1 MTFQFPADYRQ
12 AFEDVGDLAC
22 DMVQVELDRCTPGG
36 WAGTRRPK
44 NADDL
49 IREGQA
55 VVVVHIMPG
64 TVMDDVFRY
73 TPVQFEVTAEDYNTS
88 VKVMQFL
95 EDELTAKY
103 GDGGIV
109 ERPGGV
115 RSNVRSFGIDETQQQ
130 MVFIN
135 PDHRTFEATF
145 QVATK
150 KRTP

>member
-1 MTFQFPADYRQ
+1 MTFQFPVDYRP
-12 AFEDVGDLAC
+12 AFDDIGDLAC
-22 DMVQVELDRCTPGG
+22 DMVQIELDRCTPGG
-36 WAGTRRPK
+36 WAGTRRHQH
-44 NADDL
+44 ADDL
-49 IREGQA
+49 IRQGEV

-73 TPVQFEVTAEDYNTS
+73 TPVQFEVTAEGYDTS

-95 EDELTAKY
+95 EDELTRKY

-115 RSNVRSFGIDETQQQ
+115 RSNVRRFGIEETQQQ
-130 MVFIN
+130 LVFLN
-135 PDHRTFEATF
+135 PDHRMFQATF